1 VAKPIAMWSENSI
14 KFCQRVKFILILSA
28 VFAIGVPEEMVLSQT
43 GAECS
48 PKYEECIGSCG
59 KQNNSCYAG
68 AGTDTD
74 QIARC
79 DDQYTACNE
88 KCFTKFCWKVNE
100 EKSE

>member
-1 VAKPIAMWSENSI
+1 MRIEISI
-14 KFCQRVKFILILSA
+14 KSCKTLKFILILSL
-28 VFAIGVPEEMVLSQT
+28 VFVIGGPEKLVLSQT

-74 QIARC
+74 QIAKC

-88 KCFTKFCWKVNE
+88 KCFRDFCRQ
-100 EKSE
+100 EKGENSNH

>member
-1 VAKPIAMWSENSI
+1 MWIENGI
-14 KFCQRVKFILILSA
+14 KFWQRVKFIPILSV
-28 VFAIGVPEEMVLSQT
+28 VFALGVPEEMVLSQAR
-43 GAECS
+43 AECS
-48 PKYEECIGSCG
+48 PKYEECISSCG

-88 KCFTKFCWKVNE
+88 ECFRDFCRE
-100 EKSE
+100 EKGERPNQ